1 MKFIPFMSAL
11 CLSLLLSWSPFSMGA
26 EVSININTATAQEI
40 ANALTGVGS
49 VKAQAIISLR
59 EEMGGFTDINQLLKV
74 KGIGDSTIQRISDQI
89 VLE

>member
-1 MKFIPFMSAL
+1 MKFMPFMSAL
-11 CLSLLLSWSPFSMGA
+11 CLSLLLSWTPLSMGA